1 MEDLKLA
8 GNDLFQKK
16 QYEEALSKYR
26 EAIDIVDEDDEKNLS
41 ILHSNISATLSKL
54 ERYNEALE
62 HAVASTRNRP
72 EWFKAWYRLSMVL
85 YKLEKY
91 EQAEKSI
98 EKSLEC
104 CKKDNVEQKFVTDLK
119 VQILQKLN
127 NKPEEEN
134 QDQENL
140 DYKVLDEAI
149 NSEPPPNM
157 NIPNLDNMMPMM
169 SDVLQ
174 NEKIKSKLGDKNF
187 QEKILK
193 SQSNPLEMLND
204 PDMRDIMSEMMKNI
218 NLNR

>member
-1 MEDLKLA
+1 MEELKLA

-16 QYEEALSKYR
+16 EYEKALSKYR
-26 EAIDIVDEDDEKNLS
+26 EAIENVDENDEKNLS

-91 EQAEKSI
+91 EQAERSI

-119 VQILQKLN
+119 KDILKKLN
-127 NKPEEEN
+127 NKEEN

-140 DYKVLDEAI
+140 DYKILDEAV

-157 NIPNLDNMMPMM
+157 NIPNLNNMMPMM
-169 SDVLQ
+169 SDVLK

-187 QEKILK
+187 QEKILR

-204 PDMRDIMSEMMKNI
+204 PDMRDLMSEMMKNI
-218 NLNR
+218 NLNK